1 MSSMQRRVVIVGTGH
16 AAAQLASSLRQQ
28 NWQGEILLVGEE
40 SQAPYQRPPLS
51 KDYLAGERTADNI
64 LIRPAAAY
72 ASHGVDL
79 LTGRRV
85 LSIDRTAKMVALED
99 GQQLS
104 YQKLALCTGARARP
118 ASIRGVGSPGVFYLR
133 TLADVDGIRANISPG
148 KSAVIIGGGYIG
160 LEAAAVL
167 RGLGM
172 AVTLLELEARVL
184 SRVCA
189 SEVSTFYAEV
199 HREEGVDIH
208 TGVEVLSIE
217 NGDGIRVVVC
227 ADGSRFPADLII
239 IGVGVTPNVEL
250 AEACGLAIDNGI
262 LVDEFARTSDPDIVA
277 AGDCT
282 NHPNELLGRRV
293 RLESVPNA
301 VEQAKTAAGTLC
313 DRPVP
318 YQSYPWFWSDQY
330 DLKLQIAGLSE
341 GYDQVVLRGGKDR
354 QRGFVAWYLRGGRLL
369 AADCI
374 NRPKEFMVA
383 RQLLVR
389 GLAVDPVALAD
400 ETIDPKNWLS

>member
-1 MSSMQRRVVIVGTGH
+1 
-16 AAAQLASSLRQQ
+16 
-28 NWQGEILLVGEE
+28 
-40 SQAPYQRPPLS
+40 
-51 KDYLAGERTADNI
+51 
-64 LIRPAAAY
+64 
-72 ASHGVDL
+72 
-79 LTGRRV
+79 
-85 LSIDRTAKMVALED
+85 
-99 GQQLS
+99 
-104 YQKLALCTGARARP
+104 
-118 ASIRGVGSPGVFYLR
+118 
-133 TLADVDGIRANISPG
+133 
-148 KSAVIIGGGYIG
+148 
-160 LEAAAVL
+160 
-167 RGLGM
+167 
-172 AVTLLELEARVL
+172 
-184 SRVCA
+184 
-189 SEVSTFYAEV
+189 
-199 HREEGVDIH
+199 VDIH

-250 AEACGLAIDNGI
+250 AEACGLATDNGI

-383 RQLLVR
+383 RQLLAR

>member
-1 MSSMQRRVVIVGTGH
+1 MQGRVVIVGTGH

-28 NWQGEILLVGEE
+28 GWQGEILLVGEE
-40 SQAPYQRPPLS
+40 PCAPYQRPPLS

-85 LSIDRTAKMVALED
+85 LSIDRATKMIALDD

-133 TLADVDGIRANISPG
+133 TLADVDGIRANISPD

-160 LEAAAVL
+160 LEAAAAL

-172 AVTLLELEARVL
+172 AVTLLELQERVL

-189 SEVSTFYAEV
+189 PEVSDFYSRV
-199 HREEGVDIH
+199 HREEGVDIRV
-208 TGVEVLSIE
+208 GVEVLTIE
-217 NGDGIRVVVC
+217 NDGGVKTVVC
-227 ADGSRFPADLII
+227 SDGSRFHADLII
-239 IGVGVTPNVEL
+239 IGVGIIPNVEL
-250 AEACGLAIDNGI
+250 AEACGLAVDDGI
-262 LVDEFARTSDPDIVA
+262 VVDELARTSDPDIVA

-282 NHPNELLGRRV
+282 NHPNDLLGRRV
-293 RLESVPNA
+293 RQESVPNA
-301 VEQAKTAAGTLC
+301 MEQAKTAAGTLC

-318 YQSYPWFWSDQY
+318 YQVYPWFWSDQY

-383 RQLLVR
+383 RQLLAR
-389 GLAVDPVALAD
+389 KLAVAPATLAD